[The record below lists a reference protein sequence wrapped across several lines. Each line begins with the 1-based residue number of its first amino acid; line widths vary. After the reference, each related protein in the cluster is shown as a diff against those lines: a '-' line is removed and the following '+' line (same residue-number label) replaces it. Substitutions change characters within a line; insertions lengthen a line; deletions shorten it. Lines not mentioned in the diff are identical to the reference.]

1 MMNNQ
6 MTFGRLIAEARKQ
19 MHLSQKELAAKI
31 LKEDGEAISPQYL
44 NDIEHDRRNAPS
56 DGLLQQFALV
66 LSIDIVVLYFYAGAL
81 APEDRATPANQE
93 QIVEAYKAFRRK
105 LRAKPDEDGP

>member
-1 MMNNQ
+1 MADSQ

-19 MHLSQKELAAKI
+19 MNLSQKELAAKI

-56 DGLLQQFALV
+56 EFLLQQFARI
-66 LSIDIVVLYFYAGAL
+66 LSIDIVVLYFYAGEL
-81 APEDRATPANQE
+81 VPEDRATPANKE

-105 LRAKPDEDGP
+105 LTEKPDEDGP